1 MSQNN
6 VSERKQKLRK
16 QNKNRPNPNENVPK
30 KVSKDQIKKER
41 QRERNEA
48 AAAAETPKKRKIAI
62 NLAMLK
68 CLLLLVTA
76 VGVAGIVYFDPT
88 QKMRHVLRGIA
99 IMGVPLAVFV
109 TAEAYYR
116 TSSKPKY
123 LLRLV
128 ICAVLAQFPMNYLCT
143 YDNAR
148 NAQMN
153 IEYFDGLDE
162 AGQVEYLLK
171 WREFPVLNYVFT
183 VMFALLFIW
192 LLDLLYRKFVS
203 PNTGIAWRGLLGACM
218 VLLFTLGFLA
228 AFVLQSLKIAESPIL
243 TLMLVFAV
251 ILLKSKPDLQ
261 ALVCGIIGLT
271 FGMLMGPD
279 DGRIY
284 YAVGACLPPFLFRY
298 YHGRLGY
305 DKENRPGIKIS
316 FYMYYLVILAVLC
329 LLAIIRY
336 GKLYG
341 NG

>member
-1 MSQNN
+1 MAQNN
-6 VSERKQKLRK
+6 VSERKRKLRK
-16 QNKNRPNPNENVPK
+16 QNKNLPNPNENVPK

-41 QRERNEA
+41 MKEREA
-48 AAAAETPKKRKIAI
+48 AVVPEQPKKRKIAI

-88 QKMRHVLRGIA
+88 QQMRHVLRGVG
-99 IMGVPLAVFV
+99 IMGVPIAVFV
-109 TAEAYYR
+109 TVEAYYR
-116 TSSKPKY
+116 TSSRPKY
-123 LLRLV
+123 FLRLL
-128 ICAVLAQFPMNYLCT
+128 ICGVLAQFPMNYLCS

-153 IEYFDGLDE
+153 IDYFNGLDE
-162 AGQVEYLLK
+162 AGQMEYLLK
-171 WREFPVLNYVFT
+171 WREFPMLNYIFT

-192 LLDLLYRKFVS
+192 LLDLLYQKFMS
-203 PNTGIAWRGLLGACM
+203 PSTKMAWRGLLGACM
-218 VLLFTLGFLA
+218 VLLFTIGFLA
-228 AFVLQSLKIAESPIL
+228 GFFLQSLKIVEAPIL

-279 DGRIY
+279 DGRIFFG
-284 YAVGACLPPFLFRY
+284 AGACLPPFLFRFY
-298 YHGRLGY
+298 RGKLGY
-305 DKENRPGIKIS
+305 DKEKRPGTKIS

-336 GKLYG
+336 GKTYG
-341 NG
+341 NV